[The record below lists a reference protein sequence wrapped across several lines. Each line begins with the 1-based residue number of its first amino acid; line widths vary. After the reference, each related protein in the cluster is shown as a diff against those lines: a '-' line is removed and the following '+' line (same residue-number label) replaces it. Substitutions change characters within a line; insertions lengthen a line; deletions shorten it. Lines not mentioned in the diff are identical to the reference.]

1 MGILAGGFLAGA
13 VVTIRFLM
21 DDKSKLM
28 IKSADEL
35 REMYPDI
42 PVLAMIPD
50 MRVSEKKNGYYSS
63 YYGQTGKKGGQKHGG
78 KQGA

>member
-1 MGILAGGFLAGA
+1 MEMYFVLFGCFA
-13 VVTIRFLM
+13 VPVLVCTMKKGRQC
-21 DDKSKLM
+21 SPAS
-28 IKSADEL
+28 SA
-35 REMYPDI
+35 MYPDI

-63 YYGQTGKKGGQKHGG
+63 YYGQTGKKGGQNHGG